1 MSWRRGCVA
10 SYPLRGRFCHVSKTL
25 RTHASPAQLPPYLSK
40 HYERMR
46 PRPASAVPLKHY
58 GHVRRRPASAVSPKH
73 YEHMRRPPA
82 SAVFPKHYGHMR
94 RRPASAV
101 SPKHYEHIR
110 RRPASAVSLKH
121 YEHIRP
127 CAALSGKNSSRHAAH
142 RPVRASTWFGGLQA
156 HGRHNKVRCAS
167 RRAAPS
173 KCCRFRSLRPQPG
186 CGKRVYNVAD
196 SV

>member
-1 MSWRRGCVA
+1 
-10 SYPLRGRFCHVSKTL
+10 
-25 RTHASPAQLPPYLSK
+25 
-40 HYERMR
+40 MR

-58 GHVRRRPASAVSPKH
+58 GHVRRRPASAVS
-73 YEHMRRPPA
+73 
-82 SAVFPKHYGHMR
+82 PKHYGHMR

-173 KCCRFRSLRPQPG
+173 NRELRLLNAAAFGHSGRNP
-186 CGKRVYNVAD
+186 VVASGFTRWQTLCD
-196 SV
+196 ARARQVGFACLGATC